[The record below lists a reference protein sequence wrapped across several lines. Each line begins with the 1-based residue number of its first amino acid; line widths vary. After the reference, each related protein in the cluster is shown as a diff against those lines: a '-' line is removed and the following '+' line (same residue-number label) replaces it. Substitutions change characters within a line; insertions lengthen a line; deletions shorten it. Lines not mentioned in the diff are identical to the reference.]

1 MIGSRNL
8 SRQFS
13 RSTVVQAIASSAP
26 ISRASLAK
34 QVGLSKQTV
43 SAIVFDLEQDGW
55 ITETGRTAGHVGR
68 SATTYEL
75 VPDAAFVCG
84 VDLGG
89 TKVRAAIIDLTCT
102 VVAEL
107 TEPTDVRGG
116 INVAQQIGRLCRNL
130 AAQAGVSWSKVMFA
144 TVGVPGV
151 PNQISGAVKMAPNI
165 KKIGD
170 MDFAGALEI
179 ELGFGVQ
186 VENDVNLAAIGEQW
200 SGCASG
206 VDNLVFVSL
215 GTGIGAGI
223 IVEGQIIRGARG
235 AAGELGFLPFG
246 ADPFDPNSLRTG
258 ALERQAGSFG
268 MINRYLELA
277 GKEVKVKDLFDLAQ
291 AGDKHADTV
300 LEETA
305 RLVAR
310 LIATVGAVVDPSMVV
325 LGGSI
330 GQRREFQ
337 ERIEVALAAC
347 FPNPIDIRRSELG
360 DHAALV
366 GGAAVGLAHL
376 HRTIF
381 ATGLNNVAFELSKFS
396 APAGRRTA

>member
-1 MIGSRNL
+1 MIGSRSL

-13 RSTVVQAIASSAP
+13 RSAVVQAIASAGP

-43 SAIVFDLEQDGW
+43 SEIVSGLESDGW
-55 ITETGRTAGHVGR
+55 IIETGRTAGHVGR

-107 TEPTDVRGG
+107 TEPTDPQGG
-116 INVAQQIGRLCRNL
+116 TDLVQQIGQLCRN
-130 AAQAGVSWSKVMFA
+130 AALQACVDWSRVMFA
-144 TVGVPGV
+144 TIGVPGV
-151 PNQISGAVKMAPNI
+151 PDQKSGSVKMAPNI
-165 KKIGD
+165 DKIGD
-170 MDFAGALEI
+170 MDFAGALEA
-179 ELGFGVQ
+179 EFGFGVQ

-200 SGCASG
+200 SGCASE
-206 VDNLVFVSL
+206 VDNMAFVSL

-223 IVEGQIIRGARG
+223 IVGGQIIRGAMG

-246 ADPFDPNSLRTG
+246 ADPFEPSSLRAG

-268 MINRYLELA
+268 MIGRYSELA
-277 GKEVKVKDLFDLAQ
+277 GKDVQVKELFDLAQ
-291 AGDKHADTV
+291 AGDEHADIV

-310 LIATVGAVVDPSMVV
+310 LIATIGAVVDPSMVV

-330 GQRREFQ
+330 GQRRELQ
-337 ERIEVALAAC
+337 ERIEVALADC
-347 FPNPIDIRRSELG
+347 FPNPIDIRRSALG
-360 DHAALV
+360 NHAALV

-376 HRTIF
+376 HHTIF
-381 ATGLNNVAFELSKFS
+381 AAGLNNVEIALPQLS
-396 APAGRRTA
+396 APAWRGVA

>member
-13 RSTVVQAIASSAP
+13 RSAVVQAITSAGP

-34 QVGLSKQTV
+34 QVGLSKQTISEIV
-43 SAIVFDLEQDGW
+43 SDLEQDGW

-102 VVAEL
+102 VVSEL
-107 TEPTDVRGG
+107 TEPTDARGG
-116 INVAQQIGRLCRNL
+116 TDVAQQIGRLCRDA
-130 AAQAGVSWSKVMFA
+130 AAQAGVDWSKVMFA

-151 PNQISGAVKMAPNI
+151 PDRRTGSVRMAPNI
-165 KKIGD
+165 DKIGD
-170 MDFAGALEI
+170 MDFADALEV

-200 SGCASG
+200 SGCASD
-206 VDNLVFVSL
+206 VDNMAFVSL

-223 IVEGQIIRGARG
+223 IVGGQIIRGAMG

-246 ADPFDPNSLRTG
+246 ADPFEPGSLRAG

-268 MINRYLELA
+268 IANRYWELT
-277 GKEVKVKDLFDLAQ
+277 GKQVQVKDLFDLAQ
-291 AGDKHADTV
+291 AGDEDAQTV
-300 LEETA
+300 LDETA

-310 LIATVGAVVDPSMVV
+310 LIATIGAVVDPSMIV

-330 GQRREFQ
+330 GQRIELQ

-347 FPNPIDIRRSELG
+347 FPNPIDIKRSALG
-360 DHAALV
+360 EHAALV
-366 GGAAVGLAHL
+366 GGAAVGLSHL
-376 HRTIF
+376 HHTIF
-381 ATGLNNVAFELSKFS
+381 AAGLNNVEIALPQLS
-396 APAGRRTA
+396 APAWRGVA

>member
-13 RSTVVQAIASSAP
+13 RSAVVQAIASAGP
-26 ISRASLAK
+26 ISRASLSK
-34 QVGLSKQTV
+34 QIGLSKQTV
-43 SAIVFDLEQDGW
+43 SEIVSDLENEGW
-55 ITETGRTAGHVGR
+55 ITETGRTTGHVGR
-68 SATTYEL
+68 TATTYKL

-89 TKVRAAIIDLTCT
+89 TKVRTAIIDLTCT

-107 TEPTDVRGG
+107 TESTDAQGG
-116 INVAQQIGRLCRNL
+116 IEVARQIGRLCRKT
-130 AAQAGVSWSKVMFA
+130 AANAGVDWSKVMFA

-151 PNQISGAVKMAPNI
+151 PDQKSGSVRMAPNI
-165 KKIGD
+165 GKIGD
-170 MDFAGALEI
+170 MDFAGALEN
-179 ELGFGVQ
+179 ELGFAVQ

-200 SGCASG
+200 SGCASE
-206 VDNLVFVSL
+206 VDNMAFVSL

-223 IVEGQIIRGARG
+223 IVGGQIIRGAMG

-246 ADPFDPNSLRTG
+246 ADPFEPGSLKTG

-268 MINRYLELA
+268 MINRYAQLA
-277 GKEVKVKDLFDLAQ
+277 GKEVQVKDLFDLAV
-291 AGDKHADTV
+291 AGDEHANTV
-300 LEETA
+300 LDETA

-310 LIATVGAVVDPSMVV
+310 LIATIGAVVDPSMVV

-330 GQRREFQ
+330 GQRHELQ
-337 ERIEVALAAC
+337 KRIEVALAAC
-347 FPNPIDIRRSELG
+347 FPNPINIKRSALG

-376 HRTIF
+376 HHTIF
-381 ATGLNNVAFELSKFS
+381 AAGLNNVEIDLPQLS
-396 APAGRRTA
+396 APAWRGIA

>member
-13 RSTVVQAIASSAP
+13 RSAVVQAIASASP

-43 SAIVFDLEQDGW
+43 SEIVSDLEQDGW
-55 ITETGRTAGHVGR
+55 IIETGRTAGHVGR

-75 VPDAAFVCG
+75 VSDAAFVCG

-107 TEPTDVRGG
+107 TEPTDTRGG
-116 INVAQQIGRLCRNL
+116 ADVAQQIVRLCRQA
-130 AAQAGVSWSKVMFA
+130 AAQAGLDWSKVMFA

-151 PNQISGAVKMAPNI
+151 PDRKSGSVKMAPNI
-165 KKIGD
+165 NKIGD
-170 MDFAGALEI
+170 INFTKVLE
-179 ELGFGVQ
+179 EEFGFGVQ
-186 VENDVNLAAIGEQW
+186 IENDVNLAAIGEQW
-200 SGCASG
+200 SGCASE
-206 VDNLVFVSL
+206 VDNMAFVSL

-223 IVEGQIIRGARG
+223 IVGGQIIRGAMG

-246 ADPFDPNSLRTG
+246 ADPFEPTSLRAG

-268 MINRYLELA
+268 MISRYSELT
-277 GKEVKVKDLFDLAQ
+277 GKEVQVKDLFDLAQ
-291 AGDKHADTV
+291 AGDADADTV
-300 LEETA
+300 LEETV

-310 LIATVGAVVDPSMVV
+310 LIATIGAVVDPSMVV

-330 GQRREFQ
+330 GQRVELQ
-337 ERIEVALAAC
+337 KRIEVALSAC
-347 FPNPIDIRRSELG
+347 FPNPIDIRRSALG

-366 GGAAVGLAHL
+366 GGAAVGLSHL
-376 HRTIF
+376 HHTIF
-381 ATGLNNVAFELSKFS
+381 AAGLNNVEIALPQLS
-396 APAGRRTA
+396 APAWRGVA

>member
-1 MIGSRNL
+1 MIGSKNL

-13 RSTVVQAIASSAP
+13 RCAIVQAIASAGP

-43 SAIVFDLEQDGW
+43 SEIVSDLEQDGW

-68 SATTYEL
+68 TATTYEL
-75 VPDAAFVCG
+75 VADAAFVCG

-89 TKVRAAIIDLTCT
+89 TKVRAAIIDLNCA
-102 VVAEL
+102 VVTEL
-107 TEPTDVRGG
+107 TESTDARGG
-116 INVAQQIGRLCRNL
+116 EDVAQQIVRLCRE
-130 AAQAGVSWSKVMFA
+130 AAEGAGVNWSKVMFA

-151 PNQISGAVKMAPNI
+151 PDKKSGSVRMAPNI
-165 KKIGD
+165 NKIGD
-170 MDFAGALEI
+170 MDFVGALET
-179 ELGFGVQ
+179 LFGFGVQ

-200 SGCASG
+200 SGCASE
-206 VDNLVFVSL
+206 VDSLAFVSL

-223 IVEGQIIRGARG
+223 IVGGQIIRGAMG

-246 ADPFDPNSLRTG
+246 ADPFEPTSLRSG
-258 ALERQAGSFG
+258 AVERRAGSFG
-268 MINRYLELA
+268 MISRYSELT
-277 GKEVKVKDLFDLAQ
+277 GNEVQVKDLFDLAES
-291 AGDKHADTV
+291 GDADADTV

-310 LIATVGAVVDPSMVV
+310 LIATIGAVVDPSMVV

-330 GQRREFQ
+330 GRRVELQ
-337 ERIEVALAAC
+337 KRIEVSLSEC
-347 FPNPIDIRRSELG
+347 FPNPIDIKRSTLG

-366 GGAAVGLAHL
+366 GAAAVGLSNL
-376 HRTIF
+376 HHTIF
-381 ATGLNNVAFELSKFS
+381 AAGLNQIEIELPRLS
-396 APAGRRTA
+396 APTWRGVA

>member
-1 MIGSRNL
+1 MIGSKNL

-13 RSTVVQAIASSAP
+13 RSAVVQAIASTGP

-34 QVGLSKQTV
+34 QVGLSKQTISEIV
-43 SAIVFDLEQDGW
+43 SDLENDGW
-55 ITETGRTAGHVGR
+55 ITESGRTAGHVGR

-75 VPDAAFVCG
+75 VPSAAFVCA

-89 TKVRAAIIDLTCT
+89 TKVRAAIIDLACT

-107 TEPTDVRGG
+107 TEPTDARGG
-116 INVAQQIGRLCRNL
+116 VDVAQQIGRLCRKT
-130 AAQAGVSWSKVMFA
+130 AATADVDWSKVMFA

-151 PNQISGAVKMAPNI
+151 PDQVSGSVRMAPNI
-165 KKIGD
+165 DKID
-170 MDFAGALEI
+170 AMDFAGALEKEI
-179 ELGFGVQ
+179 GCGVQ

-200 SGCASG
+200 SGCASE
-206 VDNLVFVSL
+206 VDNMAFVSL

-223 IVEGQIIRGARG
+223 IVGGQIIRGALG

-246 ADPFDPNSLRTG
+246 ADPFEPGSLKTG

-268 MINRYLELA
+268 MINRYADLA
-277 GKEVKVKDLFDLAQ
+277 GKNVEVKDLFDLAQ
-291 AGDKHADTV
+291 AGDEHADSV

-310 LIATVGAVVDPSMVV
+310 LVATIGAVVDPSMVV

-330 GQRREFQ
+330 GQRRELQ
-337 ERIEVALAAC
+337 KRIEIALAAC
-347 FPNPIDIRRSELG
+347 FPNPIDIKRSELG

-366 GGAAVGLAHL
+366 GSAAVGLAHL
-376 HRTIF
+376 HHKIF
-381 ATGLNNVAFELSKFS
+381 AAGLNNVDIDLPQLS
-396 APAGRRTA
+396 APAWKGVA

>member
-13 RSTVVQAIASSAP
+13 RSAVVQAIVSAGP
-26 ISRASLAK
+26 ISRASLSK

-43 SAIVFDLEQDGW
+43 SEVVSDLEKQGW

-68 SATTYEL
+68 TATTYEL
-75 VPDAAFVCG
+75 VPGAAFVCG

-89 TKVRAAIIDLTCT
+89 TKVRTAIIDLNCT

-107 TEPTDVRGG
+107 TEPTDARGG
-116 INVAQQIGRLCRNL
+116 IEVAKQVGRLCRKT
-130 AAQAGVSWSKVMFA
+130 AERADVDWSKVMFA

-151 PNQISGAVKMAPNI
+151 PDQNTGSVRMAPNI
-165 KKIGD
+165 SGISD
-170 MDFAGALEI
+170 MDFSGALEA

-200 SGCASG
+200 SGCAAE
-206 VDNLVFVSL
+206 VDNMAFVSL
-215 GTGIGAGI
+215 GTGIGAGL
-223 IVEGQIIRGARG
+223 IVGGQIIRGSMG

-246 ADPFDPNSLRTG
+246 ADPFDPKSLKTG

-268 MINRYLELA
+268 MINRYAQLA
-277 GKEVKVKDLFDLAQ
+277 GQDVQVKDLFDLAQ
-291 AGDKHADTV
+291 AGDQHANTV
-300 LEETA
+300 LDETA

-310 LIATVGAVVDPSMVV
+310 LIATIGAVVDPSVVV

-330 GQRREFQ
+330 GRRRELQ
-337 ERIEVALAAC
+337 ERIESALTAC
-347 FPNPIDIRRSELG
+347 FPNPIDIKRSTLG

-376 HRTIF
+376 HHTIF
-381 ATGLNNVAFELSKFS
+381 AAGLNNVEIELPQLS
-396 APAGRRTA
+396 APAWKEIA

>member
-13 RSTVVQAIASSAP
+13 RSAVVQAITSAGP

-34 QVGLSKQTV
+34 QVGLSKQTISEIV
-43 SAIVFDLEQDGW
+43 SDLEQDGW

-102 VVAEL
+102 VVSEL
-107 TEPTDVRGG
+107 TEPTDARGG
-116 INVAQQIGRLCRNL
+116 TDVAQQIGRLCRDA
-130 AAQAGVSWSKVMFA
+130 AAQAGVDWSKVMFA

-151 PNQISGAVKMAPNI
+151 PDRRTGSVRMAPNI
-165 KKIGD
+165 DKIGD
-170 MDFAGALEI
+170 MDFADALEV

-200 SGCASG
+200 SGCASD
-206 VDNLVFVSL
+206 VDNMAFVSL

-223 IVEGQIIRGARG
+223 IVGGQIIRGAMG

-246 ADPFDPNSLRTG
+246 ADPFEPGSLRAG

-268 MINRYLELA
+268 ITNSYWELT
-277 GKEVKVKDLFDLAQ
+277 GKQVQVKDLFDLAQ
-291 AGDKHADTV
+291 AGDEDAQTV

-310 LIATVGAVVDPSMVV
+310 LIATIGAVVDPSMIV

-330 GQRREFQ
+330 GQRIELQ

-347 FPNPIDIRRSELG
+347 FPNPIDIKRSALG
-360 DHAALV
+360 EHAALV
-366 GGAAVGLAHL
+366 GGAAVGLSHL
-376 HRTIF
+376 HHTIF
-381 ATGLNNVAFELSKFS
+381 AAGLNNVEIALPQLS
-396 APAGRRTA
+396 APAWRGVA

>member
-13 RSTVVQAIASSAP
+13 RSAVVQAITSAGP

-34 QVGLSKQTV
+34 QVGLSKQTISEIV
-43 SAIVFDLEQDGW
+43 SDLEQDGW

-102 VVAEL
+102 VVSEL
-107 TEPTDVRGG
+107 TEPTDARGG
-116 INVAQQIGRLCRNL
+116 TDVAQQIGRLCRDA
-130 AAQAGVSWSKVMFA
+130 AAQAGVDWSKVMFA

-151 PNQISGAVKMAPNI
+151 PDRRTGSVRMAPNI
-165 KKIGD
+165 VKIGD
-170 MDFAGALEI
+170 MDFADALEV

-200 SGCASG
+200 SGCASD
-206 VDNLVFVSL
+206 VDNMAFVSL

-223 IVEGQIIRGARG
+223 IVGGQIIRGAMG

-246 ADPFDPNSLRTG
+246 ADPFEPGSLRAG

-268 MINRYLELA
+268 IANRYWELT
-277 GKEVKVKDLFDLAQ
+277 GKQVQVKDLFDLAQ
-291 AGDKHADTV
+291 AGDEDAQTV
-300 LEETA
+300 LDETA

-310 LIATVGAVVDPSMVV
+310 LIATIGAVVDPSMIV

-330 GQRREFQ
+330 GQRIELQ

-347 FPNPIDIRRSELG
+347 FPNPIDIKRSALG
-360 DHAALV
+360 EHAALV
-366 GGAAVGLAHL
+366 GGAAVGLSHL
-376 HRTIF
+376 HHTIF
-381 ATGLNNVAFELSKFS
+381 AAGLNNVEIALPQLS
-396 APAGRRTA
+396 APAWRGVA

>member
-13 RSTVVQAIASSAP
+13 RSAIIQAITSEGP
-26 ISRASLAK
+26 VSRASLSK

-43 SAIVFDLEQDGW
+43 SEIVSDLEAEGW
-55 ITETGRTAGHVGR
+55 IRETGRTAGHVGR

-89 TKVRAAIIDLTCT
+89 TKVRAAIIDLSCR

-107 TEPTDVRGG
+107 TEPTDAEGG
-116 INVAQQIGRLCRNL
+116 AKVVAQIGTLCRR
-130 AAQAGVSWSKVMFA
+130 AAEDAGVDWARVMFA
-144 TVGVPGV
+144 TIGVPGV
-151 PNQISGAVKMAPNI
+151 PDRNDGSVRMAPNI
-165 KKIGD
+165 SGIAD
-170 MDFAGALEI
+170 MDFAGAVEAA
-179 ELGFGVQ
+179 LGFGVQ

-200 SGCASG
+200 SGCASD
-206 VDNLVFVSL
+206 VDNMAFVSL

-223 IVEGQIIRGARG
+223 IVGGQIIRGSIG

-258 ALERQAGSFG
+258 ALERQAGSIG
-268 MINRYLELA
+268 MVNRYAELS
-277 GKEVKVKDLFDLAQ
+277 GKKTDVKTLFDLALS
-291 AGDKHADTV
+291 GDEDALTV

-310 LIATVGAVVDPSMVV
+310 MIATIGAVVDPSMVV

-330 GQRREFQ
+330 GQRAELL
-337 ERIEVALAAC
+337 ERVEAALSAC
-347 FPNPIDIRRSELG
+347 FPNAIDIRRSSLG

-366 GGAAVGLAHL
+366 GGAAVGLSHL
-376 HRTIF
+376 HHSIF
-381 ATGLNNVAFELSKFS
+381 AAGLNNVEIALPQLF
-396 APAGRRTA
+396 APAWKGVA